1 MTSQDHRAAA
11 QELTSLLNLD
21 VAPLA
26 ITFGDEA
33 PEGVD
38 AFDEPM
44 SEPTE
49 DGRTGRVAASCVF
62 WMKGVDRTFTTTAA
76 DHGNC
81 SVGRMTHGFATL
93 DEVAENADVAALFES
108 GWVGMDDV
116 PGIPVVS
123 KRYSHVT
130 YGPLAE
136 TPVDPDVVFL
146 RLNPKQMMVLNDA
159 VPDMAIEGKPQC
171 RIIAMAKEQNTVAA
185 SIGCML
191 SRVRTEMGNHE
202 MTCAIPGPALPDVIG
217 KLRRAESADFSVAA
231 YAARDMRRF
240 QASNAS

>member
-1 MTSQDHRAAA
+1 MSQDHKAAA

-49 DGRTGRVAASCVF
+49 DGRSGRVAASCVF
-62 WMKGVDRTFTTTAA
+62 WMKGAERTFTTVAA

-93 DEVAENADVAALFES
+93 DEVAENSDVAALFDS

-136 TPVDPDVVFL
+136 TPIDPDVVFL
-146 RLNPKQMMVLNDA
+146 RLNPKQIMVLNDA
-159 VPDMAIEGKPQC
+159 LPDMAIEGKPQC
-171 RIIAMAKEQNTVAA
+171 HIIAMAKEHNTVAA

-202 MTCAIPGPALPDVIG
+202 MTCAIPGRALAGVLE
-217 KLRRAESADFSVAA
+217 KLKRAEAIDDTVAA
-231 YAARDMRRF
+231 YAARDKRRF
-240 QASNAS
+240 RVANTS

>member
-1 MTSQDHRAAA
+1 MPDEHRAAA
-11 QELTSLLNLD
+11 KELTSLLNLD

-33 PEGVD
+33 PEGVA
-38 AFDEPM
+38 AFDEPI

-49 DGRTGRVAASCVF
+49 DGRSGRVAASCVF
-62 WMKGVDRTFTTTAA
+62 WMKGAERTFTTVAA

-93 DEVAENADVAALFES
+93 DEVAGNSDVAALLES

-171 RIIAMAKEQNTVAA
+171 HIIAMAKEHNKVAA

-202 MTCAIPGPALPDVIG
+202 MTCAIPGRSLPDVLT
-217 KLRRAESADFSVAA
+217 KLKRAESIDDTVAT
-231 YAARDMRRF
+231 YAARDKRRF
-240 QASNAS
+240 RVSNSS